1 MKCDNLL
8 VCGLGQCG
16 GILADLT
23 KKVNRRYST
32 IYVNSSLGDAYGLEF
47 ADLDSNVFIYSGADG
62 SGRNRDKA
70 KQFIENDKL
79 RLAHFLNRFKQFK
92 YMLVYSSL
100 GGGTG
105 SGTLPEFLRTVNK
118 VLPNMIINVVGV
130 LPALSEETLQLQN
143 ALECCNEL
151 TEMLEDEDNIIIHD
165 LKFINNESRKNKY
178 NELNK
183 EAILSIDDSYSRMA
197 AHSSVGSID
206 EDNLTNVTTAI
217 GCGVILDLPRRYISL
232 EDAITEAQQDSVFAI
247 PDNLAC
253 SYAAINVTDEY
264 DIEDIMTLLEVD
276 KTIYRTYNNKKTNMI
291 VLGGCDFPSEA
302 LIDIEDE
309 LKSRETNKKENKRS
323 FGFKSKV
330 VAEKKENDTPTK
342 RRIIEDEE
350 DLDDLFDIEA
360 FRF

>member
-1 MKCDNLL
+1 MKCDSLL

-16 GILADLT
+16 GTLADLT
-23 KKVNRRYST
+23 KKVNKRYST
-32 IYVNSSLGDAYGLEF
+32 IYVNSSLGDASELEF

-105 SGTLPEFLRTVNK
+105 SGTLPEFLRTVSK
-118 VLPNMIINVVGV
+118 VLPDIIINVVGV

-183 EAILSIDDSYSRMA
+183 EAILSIDDSYSRMT

-206 EDNLTNVTTAI
+206 EDNLTNVTTSI

-253 SYAAINVTDEY
+253 TYAAINVTDEY
-264 DIEDIMTLLEVD
+264 DIEDIVTLLEVE
-276 KTIYRTYNNKKTNMI
+276 KTIYRTYNEKKTNMI

-309 LKSRETNKKENKRS
+309 LKSREINKKESKRS

-330 VAEKKENDTPTK
+330 VTEKKKTTINK
-342 RRIIEDEE
+342 RKIVKNEE
-350 DLDDLFDIEA
+350 DLDKLFDIDA